1 MTGAAA
7 TAAASA
13 ATASGTPTKNA
24 SKGSELFRLQLL
36 VLLVWSSIYYY
47 HTTITAG
54 TWLTSVSAADG
65 EYANVPSSRVYC
77 PAVADSNHLTS
88 VIG

>member
-24 SKGSELFRLQLL
+24 SKGRELFCLQLL
-36 VLLVWSSIYYY
+36 VLLVQLGIPIYYY

-54 TWLTSVSAADG
+54 TWLTTCAQAASMVALYLRGPTDDCQNEFSDG
-65 EYANVPSSRVYC
+65 
-77 PAVADSNHLTS
+77 DS
-88 VIG
+88 